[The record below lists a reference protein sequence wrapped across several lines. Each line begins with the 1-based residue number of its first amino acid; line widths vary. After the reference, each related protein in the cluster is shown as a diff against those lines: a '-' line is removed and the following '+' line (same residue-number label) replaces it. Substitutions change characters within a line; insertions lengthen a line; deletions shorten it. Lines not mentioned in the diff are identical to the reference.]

1 MCFIPR
7 EQLQETNARINRI
20 MFDPS
25 PGQAAGTQMEN
36 NRVLSFDYYNRR
48 GKEPLSRIEEAKKRI
63 LTVTVR
69 YSGSQF

>member
-1 MCFIPR
+1 
-7 EQLQETNARINRI
+7 

>member
-1 MCFIPR
+1 MHSLNFNVLYSQ

-36 NRVLSFDYYNRR
+36 NR
-48 GKEPLSRIEEAKKRI
+48 
-63 LTVTVR
+63 
-69 YSGSQF
+69 SQL